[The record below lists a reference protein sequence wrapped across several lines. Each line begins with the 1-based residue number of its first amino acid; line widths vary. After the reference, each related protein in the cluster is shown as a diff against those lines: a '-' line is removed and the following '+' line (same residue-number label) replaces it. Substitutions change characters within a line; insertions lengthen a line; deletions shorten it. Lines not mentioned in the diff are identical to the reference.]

1 MKKILTAISI
11 AIFATLG
18 ALPLATAQ
26 ETRKVCVDVK
36 DKEGKPVNDP
46 KTGKVKQNCKEVK
59 VHKKLEGTEVP
70 KK

>member
-1 MKKILTAISI
+1 MKHYLLSLVVA
-11 AIFATLG
+11 AAATFT
-18 ALPLATAQ
+18 ALPVLADG

-36 DKEGKPVNDP
+36 DKDGKEVKD
-46 KTGKVKQNCKEVK
+46 KDGKVKQNCREVK